1 MSKAMKGK
9 GVIKKISNM
18 LPQHSL
24 ITIYKVFVRPH
35 LDYGDIFMM
44 NQIRKVSVRKLKLFN
59 TMLLLPLQVLL

>member
-18 LPQHSL
+18 LPQQSL

-35 LDYGDIFMM
+35 LDCGDIFMM